1 MKRTTTRYG
10 SHLAVLLLCLGCYLP
25 SLAAD
30 NPATTTDPDISDYQR
45 FVSYPHLEKGL
56 KAYANGDLGRAIDEL
71 AQASKLAPQSRQI
84 ALQYA
89 TVLDAAGQRRKAQAV
104 LAPWIKDNNAD
115 AAMLAA
121 YRQMGLSQQKADLAA
136 LANASDAATFRA
148 HLAEID
154 TQFTTAYDES
164 VYIGALAASPYISDA
179 ALLGYP
185 LRFQSNHELRITRR
199 LALYQNDPAAT
210 RAFLLQVRPQLPDDT
225 RLMDQVTQ
233 PMARAI
239 ARSCVPLPSA
249 RDRTMQIEILKDL
262 RDCDCLRSQFLP
274 YQSTMSARDWANL
287 SQCYPQAPGLA
298 TSAAQHA
305 ADKAP
310 SAAYLKQLAY
320 TAYQAEDFASALTAW
335 QQVPLTAMSVQ
346 DRLAAQTT
354 AIAAGDFVFAEQQT
368 QAYIASGAPPDQ
380 RFYWNSALI
389 AIHQNDW
396 STAMTALNRANQ
408 LQPTAMAYE
417 KIGWIE
423 AQHGNREAAL
433 DAYTRAVHLAPD
445 DSQIQSGLGYA
456 AYHADD
462 YPQAQTA
469 FTAAL
474 KGRPDDVAIQE
485 QLAYTH
491 QKQGGNPEAI
501 HYAKL
506 AIDDY
511 QRRRPDELRERDI
524 NTEFGLRRMNEDL
537 ARRWSF
543 TLDGAVSNHQTPLT
557 GSPQPGLA
565 YRNYW
570 QAEAAYRLGDMGID
584 NGRTFSAY
592 TRLFSGNGADSTVL
606 PTNSP
611 MLGIGLRWKPFTEQ
625 IINLSAE
632 QQIPLDHVQQQRD
645 NTMLRIS
652 GSFFN
657 AGRFSDDWHPTG
669 NGWVAQNLYLD
680 AAYYLANS
688 LSSLTADYRVSY
700 HHKVFHAETLEPY
713 AHVQWNTLNQ
723 VTGDDARLGI
733 GARWNIW
740 RNDDK
745 YNAYASRYFLGV
757 EFQHAF
763 TTYLNDKNA
772 VLLTLGIRL

>member
-1 MKRTTTRYG
+1 MRRTTTRYG
-10 SHLAVLLLCLGCYLP
+10 SHLAVLLLCLGYCLT
-25 SLAAD
+25 SLAAA
-30 NPATTTDPDISDYQR
+30 NPKMTADPDISDYQR

-56 KAYANGDLGRAIDEL
+56 KAYAAGDLDRAIDEL
-71 AQASKLAPQSRQI
+71 AQANKLAPQSRQI

-89 TVLDAAGQRRKAQAV
+89 IALDAAGQRRKAQAV
-104 LAPWIKDNNAD
+104 LAPWIKDNNAN

-121 YRQMGLSQQKADLAA
+121 HRQMALSQQKADLAA
-136 LANASDAATFRA
+136 LANAPDAATFRA
-148 HLAEID
+148 LLAEID

-164 VYIGALAASPYISDA
+164 VYIIALAASPHVSDA
-179 ALLGYP
+179 ALLYYP
-185 LRFQSNHELRITRR
+185 LRFQSNHDLRIMQR
-199 LALYQNDPAAT
+199 LAQYQNDPEAT
-210 RAFLLQVRPQLPDDT
+210 RTFLFQVRSQLPSNT
-225 RLMDQVTQ
+225 SFMDQLTL

-239 ARSCVPLPSA
+239 ARTCVPLPSA
-249 RDRTMQIEILKDL
+249 QDRTMQIEILKEL
-262 RDCDCLRSQFLP
+262 QDCDCLRSQFLP
-274 YQSTMSARDWANL
+274 YQSTLSARDWANL
-287 SQCYPQAPGLA
+287 GQCYPQAPGLA
-298 TSAAQHA
+298 ASAAQLA

-310 SAAYLKQLAY
+310 SAAHLKQLAFA
-320 TAYQAEDFASALTAW
+320 AYQTEDFASALAAW
-335 QQVPLTAMSVQ
+335 RQVPVTAMSAQ

-354 AIAAGDFVFAEQQT
+354 AIAAGDIDFAEKQA
-368 QAYIASGAPPDQ
+368 QAYIAHGAPPDQ

-389 AIHQNDW
+389 AIHREDW
-396 STAMTALNRANQ
+396 PAAMTTLNQANR
-408 LQPTAMAYE
+408 LEPTAMAYE

-423 AQHGNREAAL
+423 ARHGNPQAAQ
-433 DAYTRAVHLAPD
+433 DAYAAAQRLAPD
-445 DSQIQSGLGYA
+445 DSQIQSSLGYA
-456 AYHADD
+456 AYHAED
-462 YPQAQTA
+462 YPQAEAA

-474 KGRPDDVAIQE
+474 KGRPDDVAVQE

-491 QKQGGNPEAI
+491 QKQGSNPAAI
-501 HYAKL
+501 HYSKL

-511 QRRRPDELRERDI
+511 QRRSPDELSERDI

-557 GSPQPGLA
+557 GSPQPGLS

-592 TRLFSGNGADSTVL
+592 TRLFSGNGADSTIL
-606 PTNSP
+606 PINAP

-625 IINLSAE
+625 IINLAVE

-657 AGRFSDDWHPTG
+657 TGRFSDDWHPTG
-669 NGWVAQNLYLD
+669 NGWMAQNLYLD

-688 LSSLTADYRVSY
+688 LSSMTADYRISY

-713 AHVQWNTLNQ
+713 AHMQWNTLNQ
-723 VTGDDARLGI
+723 VTGDDVRLGI
-733 GARWNIW
+733 GVRWNLW

-745 YNAYASRYFLGV
+745 YNAYASRYFVGM

-772 VLLTLGIRL
+772 VLVMLGVRL